1 MTQLTR
7 DQAAAPHGGGT
18 SRPRGAL
25 GAIGTVYHWELRKL
39 AAQKRTWLGIAAAA
53 LTPVFFLISIQISKI
68 TPNDG
73 PYEDP
78 LGTALRHSGLSL
90 LPVVL
95 TEIKFVGP
103 AILVALVA
111 GDIVAGEDVGGT
123 LKTILIRSI
132 RRRQILAGKALA
144 LFSYVL
150 VALVVAGMVG
160 IAVGVIGWGYHP
172 LANISGNTT
181 SASQALWLTA
191 LAMAD
196 YAMPVLAIASF
207 GLFLSVV
214 ARQSVAAVIG
224 TLFYVLALQGLNAVH
239 AFAPAKPYNLV
250 VQLEAWQGLFSTPT
264 DGAMIAHSLWVSAIY
279 LIVPLVAALI
289 IFQRRDVAT

>member
-1 MTQLTR
+1 MTRVPVKQRPQPSAGTTR
-7 DQAAAPHGGGT
+7 A
-18 SRPRGAL
+18 RRRMGAV
-25 GAIGTVYHWELRKL
+25 ATVYYWELRKL

-53 LTPVFFLISIQISKI
+53 LTPAFFLIAIQISKV

-78 LGTALRHSGLSL
+78 LGTGLRHSGLSL

-95 TEIKFVGP
+95 TEINFVGP

-123 LKTILIRSI
+123 LKTILTRSI
-132 RRRQILAGKALA
+132 PRHQVLAGKAFA

-150 VALVVAGMVG
+150 TALVVAGVVG
-160 IAVGVIGWGYHP
+160 TTVGVIGWGYHP
-172 LANISGNTT
+172 LANISGDTIT
-181 SASQALWLTA
+181 ASHGLWLTA
-191 LAMAD
+191 LGLAV
-196 YAMPVLAIASF
+196 YAAPVLAIASF
-207 GLFLSVV
+207 GLFLSVMV
-214 ARQSVAAVIG
+214 RQSVAAVIG

-250 VQLEAWQGLFSTPT
+250 VQLNAWQGFFTTPT
-264 DGAMIAHSLWVSAIY
+264 DGATITHSLWVSLIY
-279 LIVPLVAALI
+279 LLVPLTAALVT
-289 IFQRRDVAT
+289 FQRRDVAS